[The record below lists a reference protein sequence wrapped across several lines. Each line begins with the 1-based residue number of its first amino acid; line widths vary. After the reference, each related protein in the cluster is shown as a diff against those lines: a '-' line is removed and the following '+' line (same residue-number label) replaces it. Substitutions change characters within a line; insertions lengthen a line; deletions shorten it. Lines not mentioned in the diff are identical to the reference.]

1 MNTVSPRVHGAV
13 PEFLLDLLLPATDRA
28 VAIQWS
34 IMIPFWVVALVA
46 VRRQNRDVRTFVLGL
61 AIINLAW
68 FAARTIH

>member
-1 MNTVSPRVHGAV
+1 MPD
-13 PEFLLDLLLPATDRA
+13 FLLDLLLPGTDRA